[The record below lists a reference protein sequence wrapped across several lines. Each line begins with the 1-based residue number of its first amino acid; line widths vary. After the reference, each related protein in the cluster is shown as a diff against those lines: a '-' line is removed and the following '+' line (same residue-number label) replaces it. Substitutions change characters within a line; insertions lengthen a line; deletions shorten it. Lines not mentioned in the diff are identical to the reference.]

1 MNIYS
6 IALRITLFFALMLV
20 PVAGRAETW
29 DQIQN
34 SGEYYWGVGYGSTNE
49 EATQDAY
56 AQLVRSIA
64 THVSMDFRQIED
76 EKVIND
82 QALHQSSVL
91 SCLKT
96 YSQASLTN
104 VRRWPLTTGT
114 TKNGDVEARLYMKRS
129 ELSKMFENRIS
140 KAKEKIRFAN
150 EALAKRK
157 IETAL
162 QSYYYA
168 YSLLRSLQFPEE
180 VKDGEGRVLVE
191 WLPLHINGILEDVDV
206 QFAGRDGDDV
216 DLTFTYQGQPVTN
229 IAYNYSNGRDTEL
242 LARGKD
248 GKGAMY
254 MVPGYETDIYHLDI
268 EYQFRSLA
276 RGDAEMESVLGV
288 LTPRPFSNAEKTV
301 KDKAGRAG
309 RKALAE
315 NAAAKGAGLLSHIG
329 VTVPD
334 ATKANES
341 TQANVIDKVAKAI
354 ATRRYSDAEQ
364 YFTLEGMEMYN
375 RLISYG
381 TARIIGKPEIK
392 YYQGLGGRT
401 IARGLQMA
409 FSFQGKRKK
418 TFVEDITFTFNADN
432 KIENVAFGLGKVAEE
447 GILHRAG
454 AAWRE
459 DVRESIVEFME
470 NYKTAYS
477 LEDIDYIRSI
487 FADDARIIIGNVAKP
502 QMSRHDGVDGMTLSL
517 SGQQI
522 ITTNEYT
529 KEEYLKR
536 LEKCFGR
543 NDFINLQFADHEVQ
557 WLEKFNDK
565 SLFAINI
572 RQQYDSSTYADE
584 GYLFLL
590 VDMIDRDEPLIKIR
604 TWQPNDIPIDQ
615 LYNAGDFF

>member
-1 MNIYS
+1 MIYKCLAVVLS
-6 IALRITLFFALMLV
+6 WLFYCLMHPMLSY
-20 PVAGRAETW
+20 AESW

-49 EATQDAY
+49 EAEQDAY
-56 AQLVRSIA
+56 GKLISSIA
-64 THVSMDFRQIED
+64 THVSMDFRQIEN
-76 EKVIND
+76 ERIIND
-82 QALHQSSVL
+82 KISHESNVL
-91 SCLKT
+91 SCLRT
-96 YSQASLTN
+96 YSQATLTN
-104 VRRWPLTTGT
+104 VNRWPLVSGSSG
-114 TKNGDVEARLYMKRS
+114 NVEARLYIKRS
-129 ELSKMFENRIS
+129 ELNKIYENRIG
-140 KAKEKIRFAN
+140 KAKEKIRVAN
-150 EALAKRK
+150 EALEKRK

-180 VKDGEGRVLVE
+180 IKDIEGRVLIE
-191 WLPLHINGILEDVDV
+191 WLPLQINEILGDVEV

-216 DLTFTYQGQPVTN
+216 DLTITYKGHPVSN
-229 IAYNYSNGRDTEL
+229 IAYNYSDGREINY

-254 MVPGYETDIYHLDI
+254 MVQGYETDIYHVDI

-288 LTPRPFSNAEKTV
+288 LTPRPFPNAEKIVRSKDV
-301 KDKAGRAG
+301 KNTSIFV
-309 RKALAE
+309 AE
-315 NAAAKGAGLLSHIG
+315 NITGKNRDLISHIG
-329 VTVPD
+329 VTVP
-334 ATKANES
+334 NV
-341 TQANVIDKVAKAI
+341 NVIENSFQADIIAKIAKAI
-354 ATRRYSDAEQ
+354 ASRRYSDAEQ

-375 RLISYG
+375 RLVSYG
-381 TARIIGKPEIK
+381 RARIIGTPEIK

-409 FSFQGKRKK
+409 FSFEGKRKK
-418 TFVEDITFTFNADN
+418 TFVEDITFTFNADK
-432 KIENVAFGLGKVAEE
+432 KIENVAFGLGKMAED
-447 GILHRAG
+447 GILKHPG

-477 LEDIDYIRSI
+477 LEDINYIRNI

-502 QMSRHDGVDGMTLSL
+502 QIRRQSNKDGMILSL
-517 SGQQI
+517 QGQNI

-572 RQQYDSSTYADE
+572 HQQYDSSTYADE

-590 VDMIDRDEPLIKIR
+590 VDMTDRDEPLIKIR